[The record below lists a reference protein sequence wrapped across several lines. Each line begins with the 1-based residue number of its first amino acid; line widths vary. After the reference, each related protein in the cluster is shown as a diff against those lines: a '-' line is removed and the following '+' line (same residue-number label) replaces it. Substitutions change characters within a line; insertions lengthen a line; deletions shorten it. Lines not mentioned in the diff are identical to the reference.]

1 MFNPTY
7 TIEVGGDEEHL
18 TFNELRV
25 MARNNANEYTSI
37 FRQMTIVARRRL
49 GARLALHE
57 KLLSLSVQMAN
68 VTDGDDDLMVEL
80 VERRTAVVAVLRE
93 QGTAPRSANP
103 ATLWTLH

>member
-25 MARNNANEYTSI
+25 LARNNANETASI
-37 FRQMTIVARRRL
+37 FRVVDRRRL

-57 KLLSLSVQMAN
+57 KLLGLWCQMAA
-68 VTDGDDDLMVEL
+68 VPDGDHDQMVEL
-80 VERRTAVVAVLRE
+80 VELRAGVVEQLERTMTGA
-93 QGTAPRSANP
+93 APRAS
-103 ATLWTLH
+103 ATLLTLH